1 MSLSNLAANMEE
13 AGDCKDMASIR
24 KHTPGL
30 LKEYKTL
37 VNDLM
42 DAFGVV
48 LDSEYSDDS
57 KEMISD
63 KMLTEILD
71 AIKEFTVAFD
81 FDTALTSVNTLKE
94 YSVPKEKQELVKK
107 LHKAILS
114 ADREKILSLLE

>member
-1 MSLSNLAANMEE
+1 
-13 AGDCKDMASIR
+13 MASIR
-24 KHTPGL
+24 KHTPEL
-30 LKEYKTL
+30 LKGYKTL
-37 VNDLM
+37 VTDLM
-42 DAFGVV
+42 DAFGLV

-71 AIKEFTVAFD
+71 AIKEFAVAFD

-94 YSVPKEKQELVKK
+94 YFVPKEKQELVKE

>member
-1 MSLSNLAANMEE
+1 
-13 AGDCKDMASIR
+13 
-24 KHTPGL
+24 
-30 LKEYKTL
+30 
-37 VNDLM
+37 M
-42 DAFGVV
+42 DAFGLV

-94 YSVPKEKQELVKK
+94 YSVPKEKQELVKE